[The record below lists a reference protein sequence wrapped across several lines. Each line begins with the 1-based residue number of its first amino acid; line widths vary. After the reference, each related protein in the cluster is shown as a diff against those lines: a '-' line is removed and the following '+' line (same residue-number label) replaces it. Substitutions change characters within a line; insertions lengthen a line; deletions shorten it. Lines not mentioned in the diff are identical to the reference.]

1 MLGAAKPQLMGYVDE
16 DLARRRDEHLKTP
29 AR

>member
-16 DLARRRDEHLKTP
+16 DLARRRDEHLKP
-29 AR
+29 